1 MPGGPDEWLATVR
14 GCHYLP
20 ETDIKRLCEMVKE
33 LLMEESNIQPVNT
46 PVTICG
52 DVHGQFY
59 DLLELFRVGGDLP
72 DTNYV
77 FMVYALSACWDRLV
91 ACSVVVVL
99 CMEANL

>member
-1 MPGGPDEWLATVR
+1 MGGGPDEWLAIVR
-14 GCHYLP
+14 QCQYLP
-20 ETDIKRLCEMVKE
+20 ETDLKRLCEMVKE

-77 FMVYALSACWDRLV
+77 FMVRC
-91 ACSVVVVL
+91 C
-99 CMEANL
+99 